1 MDDFDSYEL
10 DVLRSSLN
18 DSNKLAFGDDFLIC
32 ECKCVSYK
40 EIKEYLTKEIDFEFL
55 TKEFGLGSGCK
66 SCIEILKSMN
76 VNKL

>member
-1 MDDFDSYEL
+1 MDDIDSYEL

-18 DSNKLAFGDDFLIC
+18 DSRELAFNDDALIC

-40 EIKEYLTKEIDFEFL
+40 EIKEYLNEEIDFEFL
-55 TKEFGLGSGCK
+55 AKEFGLGSGCK
-66 SCIEILKSMN
+66 SCIEILKNMN